1 MAERPNGKAKQES
14 SSKHF
19 MSCLS
24 FIKIKELSFLSE
36 VNSLITF
43 IPKNRENNNRNQHS
57 SINGIVIEGKESC

>member
-1 MAERPNGKAKQES
+1 MADRPNGKAKQES
-14 SSKHF
+14 SSKHL

-24 FIKIKELSFLSE
+24 FIQIKKFSFLSE

-57 SINGIVIEGKESC
+57 SINGVVIEGEESC